1 MFAPRGLYPTDPE
14 CLIVVFDLADADGPA
29 ALDRQRDA
37 IGGYTTV
44 EALDENSVALI
55 IRPGW
60 LSEPAA

>member
-14 CLIVVFDLADADGPA
+14 CLIVVFDLAEADGPA
-29 ALDRQRDA
+29 ALDRLRDA
-37 IGGYTTV
+37 IAGYTSV

-55 IRPGW
+55 VCPGW